1 MSMFDKRLPAAGG
14 SFLPED
20 YLQKKGERRAI
31 AIALFLFLVVG
42 FAMVAAFFVTYRQWS
57 TVKAMQA
64 DVNRQ
69 YAEQTKKIDQ
79 LKVLEAQSHDLK
91 DKAEV
96 TTALIEKV
104 PRSILLAE
112 LINRMPKPV
121 TLTEMSIKSKRIV
134 DAPKPPP
141 KASSL
146 AGPQNAGAANKAI
159 AARPTNGAAGKPGTP
174 GAKGDQ
180 PPPKPMPP
188 KFEFKIELSGLS
200 ATDEDVAD
208 YHQSLVQ
215 CPLLEKVEMIYSGET
230 VVDEVSMRKFK
241 IEAQIRSTAHART
254 IDPLHIPRLN
264 PRPTAATTK
273 RPARDPMDP
282 TAPLDS
288 TPAEPKHAQGKD
300 E

>member
-31 AIALFLFLVVG
+31 AIALLLFLIVG

-79 LKVLEAQSHDLK
+79 LKVLEAQRDELK

-112 LINRMPKPV
+112 MINRMPKQL
-121 TLTEMSIKSKRIV
+121 TLTDMSIKSKRIV
-134 DAPKPPP
+134 DTPKPAPKMN
-141 KASSL
+141 SL
-146 AGPQNAGAANKAI
+146 AGPQTAAASKKGGT
-159 AARPTNGAAGKPGTP
+159 ARPTTKP
-174 GAKGDQ
+174 GAKTEAKAE

-188 KFEFKIELSGLS
+188 RFEFKIELSGLS

-208 YHQSLVQ
+208 YHQLLVQ

-241 IEAQIRSTAHART
+241 IEAQIRSTADART

-264 PRPTAATTK
+264 NRPTSTTTK
-273 RPARDPMDP
+273 RPPRDPMDP
-282 TAPLDS
+282 TVPLDPP
-288 TPAEPKHAQGKD
+288 TKHVQGK
-300 E
+300 EE

>member
-79 LKVLEAQSHDLK
+79 LKVLEAQRDELK

-112 LINRMPKPV
+112 VINRMPKQL
-121 TLTEMSIKSKRIV
+121 TLTDMSIQSKRIV
-134 DAPKPPP
+134 DTLKAAPP

-146 AGPQNAGAANKAI
+146 AGPKTAAASKKAV
-159 AARPTNGAAGKPGTP
+159 AARPTTKA
-174 GAKGDQ
+174 GAKAEAKAE

-188 KFEFKIELSGLS
+188 RFEFKIELSGLS

-208 YHQSLVQ
+208 YHQSLVL

-241 IEAQIRSTAHART
+241 IEAQIRTTADART

-264 PRPTAATTK
+264 NRPTGGTATK
-273 RPARDPMDP
+273 RPPRDPMDP
-282 TAPLDS
+282 TVPLDPP
-288 TPAEPKHAQGKD
+288 TKHVQGK
-300 E
+300 EE

>member
-79 LKVLEAQSHDLK
+79 LKVLEAQRDELK

-112 LINRMPKPV
+112 LINRMPKQV

-134 DAPKPPP
+134 DAPKAPPP
-141 KASSL
+141 KVSSL
-146 AGPQNAGAANKAI
+146 AGPQNAGAAKKAI
-159 AARPTNGAAGKPGTP
+159 AARPTTPAAGGKPG
-174 GAKGDQ
+174 AKADQ

-188 KFEFKIELSGLS
+188 KFEFKIELAGLS
-200 ATDEDVAD
+200 ASDEDVAD

-230 VVDEVSMRKFK
+230 TVDEVSMRKFK
-241 IEAQIRSTAHART
+241 IEAQIRSTADART
-254 IDPLHIPRLN
+254 IDPLHVPRLN
-264 PRPTAATTK
+264 PRPAASAAK
-273 RPARDPMDP
+273 RPDRDPMDP
-282 TAPLDS
+282 TAP
-288 TPAEPKHAQGKD
+288 AEPTTADAKHAQGKD

>member
-1 MSMFDKRLPAAGG
+1 MFDKRLPAAGG

-20 YLQKKGERRAI
+20 YLQKKSERRAI
-31 AIALFLFLVVG
+31 AIALFLFMVVG
-42 FAMVAAFFVTYRQWS
+42 FAMIAAFFVTYRQWS

-79 LKVLEAQSHDLK
+79 LKVLEAQRDELK

-112 LINRMPKPV
+112 IINRMPKQL

-134 DAPKPPP
+134 DQVKAAPSKPG
-141 KASSL
+141 SL
-146 AGPQNAGAANKAI
+146 AGPQTAAAANKSI
-159 AARPTNGAAGKPGTP
+159 AARPTGGAKP
-174 GAKGDQ
+174 GAKPGAKAAAKDE

-188 KFEFKIELSGLS
+188 RFEFKVELAGLS

-208 YHQSLVQ
+208 YHKLLVA
-215 CPLLEKVEMIYSGET
+215 CPLLERVEMIYSGET
-230 VVDEVSMRKFK
+230 IVEEVAMRKFK
-241 IEAQIRSTAHART
+241 IEAQIRVTADART
-254 IDPLHIPRLN
+254 IEPLEVPRLN
-264 PRPTAATTK
+264 PRPGAATAK
-273 RPARDPMDP
+273 KPARDPMDP
-282 TAPLDS
+282 TVPREETS
-288 TPAEPKHAQGKD
+288 SHTQGNAE
-300 E
+300 